1 MPITR
6 TIKFEGDRD
15 QEFGRVVLGAPGGVR
30 LEDRP
35 CGGTPG
41 REWWAGAR
49 VRGGTV
55 TLV

>member
-15 QEFGRVVLGAPGGVR
+15 QEFGRLVLGALGGVR
-30 LEDRP
+30 LEGRP

-41 REWWAGAR
+41 RAWWASAR